1 LLTGRHIRDFNAG
14 RINGSTG
21 KEEWWVL
28 DKRDQRESLNPDPD
42 DLKKKGKV
50 HRSLTS
56 VLTLEFY

>member
-1 LLTGRHIRDFNAG
+1 MQEESTVLLEKK
-14 RINGSTG
+14 NGGFSTKG
-21 KEEWWVL
+21 IK
-28 DKRDQRESLNPDPD
+28 ESLNPDPD